1 MRFALPAT
9 VCLALAA
16 CTGVTMPPRTDMG
29 VQLYT
34 VRADMERDAIATLRH
49 VARLGFGEVE
59 FAGTYGNPPEALC
72 AETRRLDLGVAA
84 AHADWAQLKSDP
96 EAAIAGAKAL
106 CADTIILAWLPPEE
120 RRSRADWDAWIGRLN
135 GINRMAKAQGLALA
149 YHAHDFEF
157 RAIEGS
163 RPIDLL
169 MAGLDPRIGFELD
182 TYWVLR
188 GGEDPVAFYRAHRDR
203 ITHFH
208 LKDAASDG
216 SMADIGAGTIDFAAL
231 VREVGESETH
241 WLVERDDA
249 PDPWASLAASIARM
263 RGVLAARR

>member
-1 MRFALPAT
+1 MQPAPAP
-9 VCLALAA
+9 V
-16 CTGVTMPPRTDMG
+16 G

-34 VRADMERDAIATLRH
+34 VRADMERDPMGTLGRVAAMGFDEVEYARTYGERSSAMCRRTRELGLEVAAVHVGWELLRDDPARAIA
-49 VARLGFGEVE
+49 E
-59 FAGTYGNPPEALC
+59 
-72 AETRRLDLGVAA
+72 
-84 AHADWAQLKSDP
+84 
-96 EAAIAGAKAL
+96 AKAM
-106 CADTIILAWLPPEE
+106 CADTIMLAWLPESERHTLSQWRRWIERMNAAAALARAEE
-120 RRSRADWDAWIGRLN
+120 MDF
-135 GINRMAKAQGLALA
+135 A

-169 MAGLDPRIGFELD
+169 MAELDPRIGFELD

-208 LKDAASDG
+208 LKDSASDG